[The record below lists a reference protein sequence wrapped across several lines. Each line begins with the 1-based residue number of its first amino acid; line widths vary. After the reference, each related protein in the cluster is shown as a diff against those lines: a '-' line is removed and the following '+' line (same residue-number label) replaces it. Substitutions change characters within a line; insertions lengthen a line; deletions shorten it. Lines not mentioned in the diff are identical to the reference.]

1 MSISTPASFAK
12 RLRNWWHNS
21 TVSFLNAVG
30 HPEIRIPS
38 VTLFVPAM
46 KRSSWNILISVLGG
60 AVLVSC
66 GAPGVPIPP
75 ALELAKPVTDLR
87 AARKGDKVYLAWTV
101 PAKTTDRQP
110 VRHPGVTRVCRSL
123 REPVADCKN
132 PAAEIPASQFPLPA
146 SASDRKGLPPE
157 KVQASYT
164 DVLLAEL
171 QQQDP
176 AAEISY
182 VVSVQNANGRSAGLS
197 NQVQVPS
204 APTLPPPNHFRTDV
218 RSDGVLLSW
227 DCPAAVTASD
237 LVEYKLRIYRRD
249 QGKQTDTKVSDANL
263 AECEQPQVGSHSA
276 EFLDQTFEWEK
287 HYDYRATVVTV
298 VSPPG
303 KPEAEVEG
311 EDTPSVPVFTHDV
324 FPPATPTG
332 LQAAFSGVGQAPFV
346 DLVWSPDTEADL
358 AGYNI
363 FRHEEGSQPVK
374 LNSEPVKASAFR
386 DTNVQAGKKYFY
398 SVSAVDE
405 HNNESAMSEEASE
418 KVP

>member
-1 MSISTPASFAK
+1 MSTRDRRRISS
-12 RLRNWWHNS
+12 
-21 TVSFLNAVG
+21 
-30 HPEIRIPS
+30 PS

-46 KRSSWNILISVLGG
+46 KLSGWKILIGVLGG
-60 AVLVSC
+60 AVVVSC
-66 GAPGVPIPP
+66 GYPGVPVPP

-101 PAKTTDRQP
+101 PAKTTDGQP
-110 VRHPGVTRVCRSL
+110 VSHPGVTRVCRSL

-132 PAAEIPASQFPLPA
+132 PAAEVPASQFPLPA
-146 SASDRKGLPPE
+146 SPSSRKGLPPE

-164 DVLLAEL
+164 DLLPPGL

-176 AAEISY
+176 AAGISY
-182 VVSVQNANGRSAGLS
+182 AVSVRNANGRSAGLS

-204 APTLPPPNHFRTDV
+204 APTLPPPNHFRADV

-227 DCPAAVTASD
+227 DCPAAVATPD

-249 QGKQTDTKVSDANL
+249 RGKQTDTKVSDENSKYC
-263 AECEQPQVGSHSA
+263 AETQPRDHSA
-276 EFLDQTFEWEK
+276 DFLDQTFEWEK

-298 VSPPG
+298 ISPAG
-303 KPEAEVEG
+303 KPETEVEG
-311 EDTPSVPVFTHDV
+311 DDTLAVPVFTHDI
-324 FPPATPTG
+324 FPPVTPTG

-363 FRHEEGSQPVK
+363 FRHEEGGQPVK

-386 DTNVQAGKKYFY
+386 DTNVQAGKEIFLLGFRGRRTQQRKR
-398 SVSAVDE
+398 E
-405 HNNESAMSEEASE
+405 IGRGE
-418 KVP
+418 